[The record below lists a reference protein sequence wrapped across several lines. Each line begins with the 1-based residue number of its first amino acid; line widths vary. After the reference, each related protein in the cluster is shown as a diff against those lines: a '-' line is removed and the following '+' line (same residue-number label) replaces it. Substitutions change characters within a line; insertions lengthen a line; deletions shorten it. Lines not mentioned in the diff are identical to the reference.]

1 MPLEERPCLFPAAVL
16 ESVPHRL
23 PPAPPSLPKVCPE
36 DVLRHQ
42 TETQALG
49 LISTI
54 KQCPCHGNAPQ
65 FLKEVYFKDKS
76 QELPALPPRLGSA
89 RRGPAARQMAA
100 PPGAAGAAGAAGTG
114 RGGAARRS
122 LGTDPAPLPVLVPVP
137 VLVPIAVP
145 RCLLPGRCGLG
156 LPTAL
161 TPSWAAV

>member
-23 PPAPPSLPKVCPE
+23 PTAPPSLPKVCPE

-49 LISTI
+49 LISMI
-54 KQCPCHGNAPQ
+54 KQHPCHGNTTQ

-76 QELPALPPRLGSA
+76 QELPPLPPRLGSA

-114 RGGAARRS
+114 RGGAGRRGGAWARTRPHSRSRSRFWSQSRS
-122 LGTDPAPLPVLVPVP
+122 LVVS
-137 VLVPIAVP
+137 
-145 RCLLPGRCGLG
+145 CPGGAGWVCPQR
-156 LPTAL
+156 
-161 TPSWAAV
+161 